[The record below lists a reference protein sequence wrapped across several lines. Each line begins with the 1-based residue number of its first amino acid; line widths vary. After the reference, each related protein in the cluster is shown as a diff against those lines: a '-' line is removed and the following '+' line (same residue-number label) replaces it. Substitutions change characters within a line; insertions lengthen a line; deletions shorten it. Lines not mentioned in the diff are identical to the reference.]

1 MSFYEQLTDYQMLPD
16 HLLFD
21 SVNPAQIPGIL
32 QKSKLNYADFGA
44 LLSPHAAGDLEIM
57 AQTASKLTER
67 HFGRN
72 ILLYA
77 PLYLSNYCVNHC
89 LYCGFRHKN
98 DITRS
103 KLTPEE
109 VHHEARAIAQ
119 TGLKHI
125 LILTGESNSH
135 SPVSY
140 IKDCI
145 LQLTS
150 FFPSVSIEIYPLETG
165 EYQELIEAGVDG
177 LTIYQECYN
186 PDTYRELHPRGPKAD
201 FRFRLEA
208 PERAG
213 QAGIRTINIGALLG
227 LADWRKEAFI
237 TGIHAN
243 YLQNKFP
250 GIEIGV
256 SFPRM
261 RPYFGGMETP
271 FPVSDR
277 DLVQII
283 LAFRLF
289 LPRVGITIST
299 REEANLRDHLVRLG
313 ITKMS
318 AGSSTMVGGYSSK
331 DGTGQFE
338 IADHRSVAQVHQAI
352 ASQGYKPIFKDWHLL
367 TESFPGEAGTKKFRE
382 IKNF

>member
-1 MSFYEQLTDYQMLPD
+1 MSFYEQLTAHQTLPD
-16 HLLFD
+16 DPRFGSMSPD
-21 SVNPAQIPGIL
+21 QILRSL
-32 QKSKLNYADFGA
+32 QKSRLNYEDFGT
-44 LLSPHAAGDLEIM
+44 LLSPNASGILEEM
-57 AQTASKLTER
+57 AQTAGKLTER

-77 PLYLSNYCVNHC
+77 PLYLSNYRVNQCV
-89 LYCGFRHKN
+89 YCGFRVHN
-98 DITRS
+98 NILRS

-109 VHHEARAIAQ
+109 VHHEARAIVQ

-125 LILTGESNSH
+125 LILTGESRTH

-140 IKDCI
+140 IKDCVS
-145 LQLTS
+145 QLTP
-150 FFPSVSIEIYPLETG
+150 FFPSISIEIYPLETD
-165 EYQELIEAGVDG
+165 EYRELIEAGVDG
-177 LTIYQECYN
+177 LTIYQECYDPN
-186 PDTYRELHPRGPKAD
+186 IYRELHPRGPKSD

-237 TGIHAN
+237 TGVHAD
-243 YLQNKFP
+243 YLQKKFP
-250 GIEIGV
+250 EIEISV
-256 SFPRM
+256 SLPRM
-261 RPYFGGMETP
+261 RPFLGGMEP
-271 FPVSDR
+271 PSPVSDR

-299 REEANLRDHLVRLG
+299 REEGELRDHLVKLG
-313 ITKMS
+313 VTKMS
-318 AGSSTMVGGYSSK
+318 AGSSTMVGGYSGN

-338 IADHRSVAQVHQAI
+338 IADHRSVAQVYQAI
-352 ASQGYKPIFKDWHLL
+352 AAQGYKPIFKDWHLL
-367 TESFPGEAGTKKFRE
+367 KEA
-382 IKNF
+382 

>member
-1 MSFYEQLTDYQMLPD
+1 MSFYEQLTEYQALLNNFQPD
-16 HLLFD
+16 P
-21 SVNPAQIPGIL
+21 VGPAQIAGIL
-32 QKSKLNYADFGA
+32 QKSRLHYEDFWA
-44 LLSPHAAGDLEIM
+44 LLSLNAGEVLEDM
-57 AQTASKLTER
+57 AQTAMELTER

-72 ILLYA
+72 ILLYS

-98 DITRS
+98 GITRS

-109 VHHEARAIAQ
+109 VHQEAQTIAR
-119 TGLKHI
+119 TGLKHL
-125 LILTGESNSH
+125 LILTGESKTH

-145 LQLTS
+145 LQLTP
-150 FFPSVSIEIYPLETG
+150 FFPSVSMEIYPLQTF
-165 EYQELIEAGVDG
+165 EYQELIEAGADG
-177 LTIYQECYN
+177 LTIYQECY
-186 PDTYRELHPRGPKAD
+186 DQSIYSELHPRGPKSD

-237 TGIHAN
+237 TGMHAD

-250 GIEIGV
+250 GIEVSV

-261 RPYFGGMETP
+261 RPYFGGMDTP

-289 LPRVGITIST
+289 LPRAGITIST
-299 REEANLRDHLVRLG
+299 REDQHLRDHLVKLG
-313 ITKMS
+313 VTKMS
-318 AGSSTMVGGYSSK
+318 AGSSTMVGGYSGK

-338 IADHRSVAQVHQAI
+338 IADHRSVAQVYQAI
-352 ASQGYKPIFKDWHLL
+352 AAQGYKPIFKDWHFLK
-367 TESFPGEAGTKKFRE
+367 ESYPGEA
-382 IKNF
+382 

>member
-1 MSFYEQLTDYQMLPD
+1 MTFYEQLTNHQAFPD
-16 HLLFD
+16 GFD
-21 SVNPAQIPGIL
+21 RINSVQV
-32 QKSKLNYADFGA
+32 QKSLSKSRLDSQDFMA
-44 LLSPHAAGDLEIM
+44 LLSPGASGFLEEM
-57 AQTASKLTER
+57 AQKAQKLTER

-89 LYCGFRHKN
+89 TYCGFRLDNKIN
-98 DITRS
+98 RS
-103 KLTPEE
+103 RLTPEE
-109 VHHEARAIAQ
+109 LLHEARAISR

-125 LILTGESNSH
+125 LILTGESRAH

-145 LQLTS
+145 TRLTP
-150 FFPSVSIEIYPLETG
+150 FFPSVSIEIYPLETA
-165 EYQELIEAGVDG
+165 EYRELIEAGADG
-177 LTIYQECYN
+177 ITIYQECYDPN
-186 PDTYRELHPRGPKAD
+186 IYRELHPRGPKSD

-237 TGIHAN
+237 TGVHAN

-250 GIEIGV
+250 EVEISV

-261 RPYFGGMETP
+261 RPYYGGMEPP
-271 FPVSDR
+271 FPVPDR

-289 LPRVGITIST
+289 LPRVGITLST
-299 REEANLRDHLVRLG
+299 REEGELRDHLIKLG
-313 ITKMS
+313 VTKMS
-318 AGSSTMVGGYSSK
+318 AGSSTTVGGYSGK

-338 IADHRSVAQVHQAI
+338 IADDRPVAEVYQAI
-352 ASQGYKPIFKDWHLL
+352 AAQGYKPVFKDWHLL
-367 TESFPGEAGTKKFRE
+367 KES
-382 IKNF
+382 